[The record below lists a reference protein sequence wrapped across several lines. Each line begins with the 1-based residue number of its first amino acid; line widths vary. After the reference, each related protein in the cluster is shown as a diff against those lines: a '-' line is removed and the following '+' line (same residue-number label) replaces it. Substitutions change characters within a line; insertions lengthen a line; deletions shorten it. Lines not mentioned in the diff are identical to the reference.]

1 MEPADPR
8 RTAVALAY
16 SGGGS
21 APRVVAKGR
30 ALLADRIVEAA
41 QAAGVAVRESPE
53 LAQLLEHLDIGCEIP
68 PSLYVAVAE
77 LLAWVRR
84 IENEASACVAPA
96 TRTASTSAP

>member
-1 MEPADPR
+1 MEPANPR
-8 RTAVALAY
+8 RMAVALAY
-16 SGGGS
+16 SEGSS

-41 QAAGVAVRESPE
+41 QAAGVAIQESPE
-53 LAQLLEHLDIGCEIP
+53 LTQILEPLDIGCEIP

-84 IENEASACVAPA
+84 IENEAGVRAAPA
-96 TRTASTSAP
+96 TRTDPASAP